1 MPSKNGKILDDLIL
15 KSGIYLIIIL
25 LFMISLCIYDIK
37 WLVPSIII
45 YILLIIYTIRSNTKK
60 KSEIVNHIQ
69 EITTDVNIATKKN
82 LINSPIPLIIVETDG
97 NIIWKSQKFIEEF
110 KEIDIST
117 YLMPLIKEIK
127 LDLEK
132 NEENKEISKQFN
144 IGKNIY
150 KVRGGVARSKKKDKR
165 NQREYILTLYFID
178 DTKYNELFDL
188 YNNSKNCIAIAMV
201 DNYDEIVKRAIPEEK
216 LELITNI

>member
-1 MPSKNGKILDDLIL
+1 MGVFMPSKNGKILDDLIL

-82 LINSPIPLIIVETDG
+82 LINSPIPLIIV
-97 NIIWKSQKFIEEF
+97 
-110 KEIDIST
+110 
-117 YLMPLIKEIK
+117 
-127 LDLEK
+127 
-132 NEENKEISKQFN
+132 
-144 IGKNIY
+144 
-150 KVRGGVARSKKKDKR
+150 
-165 NQREYILTLYFID
+165 
-178 DTKYNELFDL
+178 
-188 YNNSKNCIAIAMV
+188 
-201 DNYDEIVKRAIPEEK
+201 
-216 LELITNI
+216 